1 VIIWLLA
8 TSAVVCAGGFLWK
21 GADSGPAYNGK
32 TLSDWLVFGGPRQVQ
47 IRSEAIEMFAHQ
59 NLDPRIKLKLD
70 RELLDPVSTPAV
82 GLTLVAQNPAA
93 GPVREAIRAVGTNL
107 LPDLLKWIEYEPP
120 FGRLV
125 STIDNSRTSVRN
137 LGWVQRFRR
146 WLTVSGKLDRATA
159 SLNAFYVLG
168 PDACAAIPHLEQL
181 AKYSGSL
188 EVRRRAQI
196 CLAVV
201 DVPDWLLRK
210 RLRYGDTNVVKS
222 ATAALRRKGLQS
234 EEQPLL
240 HSELGTSL

>member
-8 TSAVVCAGGFLWK
+8 TSAVVCAFGVLWK
-21 GADSGPAYNGK
+21 GADSGPVYKGK
-32 TLSDWLVFGGPRQVQ
+32 MLSQWLVLGGPRQFQ
-47 IRSEAIEMFAHQ
+47 IRSEAIEMFAHES
-59 NLDPRIKLKLD
+59 LDPRIKLKLD
-70 RELLDPVSTPAV
+70 RELLDPVNTSAV
-82 GLTLVAQNPAA
+82 GLTLVEQNPAT

-125 STIDNSRTSVRN
+125 STIDNSRTSIRN

-146 WLTVSGKLDRATA
+146 WLTVNGKLDRAKA

-168 PDACAAIPHLEQL
+168 PDAWAAIPRLEQL
-181 AKYSGSL
+181 AKYSGTL
-188 EVRRRAQI
+188 EVRHRAQL

-210 RLRYGDTNVVKS
+210 RLKYADLEVVKS
-222 ATAALRRKGLQS
+222 ATAALRRKGLES
-234 EEQPLL
+234 EEQTLL
-240 HSELGTSL
+240 HSELGTKF